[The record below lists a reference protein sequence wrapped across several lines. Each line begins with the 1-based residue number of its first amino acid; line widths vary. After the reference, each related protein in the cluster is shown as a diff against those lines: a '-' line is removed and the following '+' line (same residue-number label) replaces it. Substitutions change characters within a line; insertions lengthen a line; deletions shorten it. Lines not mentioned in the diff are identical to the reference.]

1 MTNKTITEKYNKI
14 RTLREKVKNNN
25 ESMTYYN
32 YLKTINHGDP
42 LYGWI
47 FENDSMLS
55 DTLEDLDLYQANYI
69 IDILNVYSGE
79 LKNILTKSGVNY
91 EE

>member
-1 MTNKTITEKYNKI
+1 MTNKTIKEKYKKI
-14 RTLREKVKNNN
+14 EYLRKLLKANN

-32 YLKTINHGDP
+32 YLKTINNGDP

-47 FENDSMLS
+47 FSNDSILY
-55 DTLEDLDLYQANYI
+55 DTLEDLDLYQDNYI
-69 IDILNVYSGE
+69 IDILNVYAGE
-79 LKNILTKSGVNY
+79 LESILTKSGVNY

>member
-1 MTNKTITEKYNKI
+1 MTNKTIMEKYNKI
-14 RTLREKVKNNN
+14 QTLREKVKNNS

-32 YLKTINHGDP
+32 YLKTINNGDP

-47 FENDSMLS
+47 FANDSILY
-55 DTLEDLDLYQANYI
+55 DTLEDLSLYQDNYI
-69 IDILNVYSGE
+69 IDILNVYAGE
-79 LKNILTKSGVNY
+79 LENILTKSGVTY

>member
-1 MTNKTITEKYNKI
+1 MKNELIKKYNI
-14 RTLREKVKNNN
+14 IESLRKTVKNNK

-32 YLKTINHGDP
+32 YSKTINNGDP

-47 FENDSMLS
+47 FSNDSILC
-55 DTLEDLDLYQANYI
+55 DTLEDLSLYQDNYI
-69 IDILNVYSGE
+69 IDILNVYAGE
-79 LKNILTKSGVNY
+79 LENILTKSGANY

>member
-14 RTLREKVKNNN
+14 QTLREKVKNNG

-32 YLKTINHGDP
+32 YLKTINNGDP

-47 FENDSMLS
+47 FADDSILS
-55 DTLEDLDLYQANYI
+55 DTLEDLDIYQNNYI
-69 IDILNVYSGE
+69 IDILNVYAGE
-79 LKNILTKSGVNY
+79 LEDILTKAGVKY

>member
-1 MTNKTITEKYNKI
+1 MEKIKEKYKKI
-14 RTLREKVKNNN
+14 EYLREKVKNNK

-32 YLKTINHGDP
+32 YLKTINNGDP

-47 FENDSMLS
+47 FKDNAILS
-55 DTLEDLDLYQANYI
+55 DTLADLDLYQDNYI
-69 IDILNVYSGE
+69 IDILNVYAGE
-79 LKNILTKSGVNY
+79 LESILTKSGVTY

>member
-1 MTNKTITEKYNKI
+1 MNNKTITEKYNKI
-14 RTLREKVKNNN
+14 QTLREKVKNNN

-32 YLKTINHGDP
+32 YLKTINNSDP

-47 FENDSMLS
+47 FANDSILS
-55 DTLEDLDLYQANYI
+55 DTLEDLDIYQDNYI
-69 IDILNVYSGE
+69 IDILNVYIGE
-79 LKNILTKSGVNY
+79 LESILTKSGAIY

>member
-14 RTLREKVKNNN
+14 QTLREKVKNNN

-32 YLKTINHGDP
+32 YLKTINDGDP

-47 FENDSMLS
+47 FENDSILS
-55 DTLEDLDLYQANYI
+55 DTLADLDLYQDNYI
-69 IDILNVYSGE
+69 IDILNVYAGE
-79 LKNILTKSGVNY
+79 LENILTKSGVTY

>member
-14 RTLREKVKNNN
+14 QTLREKVKNNG

-32 YLKTINHGDP
+32 YLKTINNGDP

-47 FENDSMLS
+47 FADDSILS
-55 DTLEDLDLYQANYI
+55 DTLEDLDIYQNNYI
-69 IDILNVYSGE
+69 IDVLNVYAGE
-79 LKNILTKSGVNY
+79 LENILIKSGAIY

>member
-14 RTLREKVKNNN
+14 QTLREKVKNNG

-32 YLKTINHGDP
+32 YLKTINNGDP

-47 FENDSMLS
+47 FEDNAILS
-55 DTLEDLDLYQANYI
+55 DTLADLDLYQDNYI
-69 IDILNVYSGE
+69 IDILNVYAGE
-79 LKNILTKSGVNY
+79 LESILTKSGVTY

>member
-47 FENDSMLS
+47 FENDSILC
-55 DTLEDLDLYQANYI
+55 DTLEDLDIYQDNYI
-69 IDILNVYSGE
+69 IDILNVYIGE
-79 LKNILTKSGVNY
+79 LESILTKSGATN

>member
-1 MTNKTITEKYNKI
+1 MNNKTITKKYNKI
-14 RTLREKVKNNN
+14 QTLREKVKNNK

-32 YLKTINHGDP
+32 YLKTINNGDP

-47 FENDSMLS
+47 FANDSILS
-55 DTLEDLDLYQANYI
+55 DTLEDLDIYQDNYI
-69 IDILNVYSGE
+69 IDILNAYIGE
-79 LKNILTKSGVNY
+79 LESILTKSEVNY